1 MAITDLINRVI
12 KNNAFYDLKS
22 LSLEALSEDLTQTSN
37 VSENQN
43 NTTIIFKQK
52 EFYKTKDEKWKEY
65 FN

>member
-22 LSLEALSEDLTQTSN
+22 LSLEALSEDLTQTST

-52 EFYKTKDEKWKEY
+52 EFYKTADENWKEY

>member
-1 MAITDLINRVI
+1 MAITDLINSVI

-22 LSLEALSEDLTQTSN
+22 LSLEALSEDLTQTST